1 MRVEPLYGDLVHKY
15 RAKRTIWNGETYDSK
30 AEAARA
36 CQLTLLQ
43 KAGHILSWKRG
54 AADVMI
60 DGPSRGRR
68 VTYRPDFIVWGING
82 EQWAEDVKGF
92 VPREFR
98 IKAILWEQKH
108 PDIPLRVVNQH
119 GTEIWRLK

>member
-1 MRVEPLYGDLVHKY
+1 MHKY
-15 RAKRTIWNGETYDSK
+15 RAKRTTWNGEIYDSK
-30 AEAARA
+30 AEANRA
-36 CQLTLLQ
+36 AQLTLLQ
-43 KAGHILSWKRG
+43 KAGKILAFKRG
-54 AADVMI
+54 ERDTLI
-60 DGPSRGRR
+60 DGSTRSRK
-68 VTYRPDFIVWGING
+68 VTYRVDFIVWGING